1 MLYSQQDI
9 QNARNQLLR
18 RIGLMAALAIL
29 PNVAGIVVMYTIRI
43 EWLSV
48 LLGLPGRRDG
58 HLHLGPV
65 LLPGLRLPA
74 LCAGGRHGRSHEFR
88 GTLTTIAEDSVR
100 EGVPCKTLY
109 FHDEAADDEKL
120 CYFDLSKYPRE
131 GFPTGQRF
139 VVSVH
144 GQSIVSMQSE

>member
-1 MLYSQQDI
+1 MRKESRVLVCVTGQKSC
-9 QNARNQLLR
+9 ARLIHDGAEIAAEEGASLSVVHVAKMGSNFLGSASEAEALEYLFAISKSHSADMMLLR
-18 RIGLMAALAIL
+18 
-29 PNVAGIVVMYTIRI
+29 NDDVV
-43 EWLSV
+43 
-48 LLGLPGRRDG
+48 
-58 HLHLGPV
+58 H
-65 LLPGLRLPA
+65 
-74 LCAGGRHGRSHEFR
+74 
-88 GTLTTIAEDSVR
+88 TIAEDSVR